1 MKINE
6 FFTQNSD
13 TQINFDVV
21 DDTIVFMRNDP
32 MFYRKNYF
40 PTMSKMA
47 DMHRAGKDIDP
58 EALVG
63 PVVDQAME
71 GYCKRYKLTRSPSEL
86 YTTEDRLNLINRI
99 TTEELE
105 EIAQGGYK

>member
-6 FFTQNSD
+6 FAQNNEQ
-13 TQINFDVV
+13 QINFDVV

-32 MFYRKNYF
+32 MFYRKSYF
-40 PTMSKMA
+40 PTVAKMA
-47 DMHRAGKDIDP
+47 DMHRAGKDVNP
-58 EALVG
+58 ETLFG

-71 GYCKRYKLTRSPSEL
+71 GYCKRYKLTRSPSDL
-86 YTTEDRLNLINRI
+86 FTTDDRQNIINRI

-105 EIAQGGYK
+105 EIKKGEYK

>member
-6 FFTQNSD
+6 FAQSGEQ
-13 TQINFDVV
+13 QINFDVV

-32 MFYRKNYF
+32 VFYRKSYF

-58 EALVG
+58 ETLVG
-63 PVVDQAME
+63 PVVDRAME
-71 GYCKRYKLTRSPSEL
+71 GYCRRYKLTRSPSEL
-86 YTTEDRLNLINRI
+86 FTTDDRQNIINRI

-105 EIAQGGYK
+105 EIAKGEY